1 MAEFTNIKIEIE
13 NSGIIE
19 THFVYNK
26 NTDFNDLFEFLAY
39 YYPEKN
45 LCPCFKFRAHY
56 LGNDNE
62 YVEINNDWK
71 FKECMNKFIDFHLF
85 KSFEC
90 NCIPEYKDY
99 YKKSKKYIINNIILR
114 KKNEQNIIKM
124 DNNGQIIGNKYFK
137 QEDLQNFYDV
147 IIDIK
152 SIKSIEEGWK
162 IKMSERVKEKY
173 ENFKS
178 DKVIKIGVIGNS
190 NKGKSLIL
198 SKISKITLP
207 SGTSIRTEGLSIKY
221 PEIEGEYK
229 NRKIVLLDSAG
240 LETQVLKDEKKNEIK
255 NIEENDDNEKNKN
268 INLKNEKYD
277 IEQKSENEFF
287 KEKSREKLL
296 TEIFLQN
303 YIIHN
308 SDILIIVVGILTYT
322 EQKLLNRIRTEIRRA
337 KINRSL
343 FIIHNLMT
351 YTSIDQVKDYIDNYL
366 LKSASFNLEKRDKIS
381 TEINGDEEIYFY
393 EKNSEP
399 KIYHFLFA
407 NEGSEAG
414 DYYNRIPLQFIE
426 NEFQRVTDL
435 KPFDV
440 IETVKERF
448 IEISKEILEK
458 KDKPLNLNDFDNSDK
473 NLIKLK
479 EGNIVLKK
487 CLIDELGFSNL
498 KTNGFEPAYNVY
510 KKDDKIKIR
519 LEGPGNCNLKSSIEY
534 SGEYTIIR
542 LNGIKKKDKEPEKLE
557 DNLFNSREF
566 GLFSLDIP
574 LKTEEYLIKN
584 EEPSVDAKKGVMI
597 IEYKL
602 DLPKNKNKDYMF
614 KEEEEI

>member
-45 LCPCFKFRAHY
+45 ICPCFKFRAHY

-85 KSFEC
+85 KSSEC
-90 NCIPEYKDY
+90 HCIPEYKDY
-99 YKKSKKYIINNIILR
+99 YKKSKNYIINNIILR

-393 EKNSEP
+393 EKNTEP

-435 KPFDV
+435 KPFDI

-448 IEISKEILEK
+448 IEVSKEILEK

-498 KTNGFEPAYNVY
+498 KTNGFEPAYNFY
-510 KKDDKIKIR
+510 KKDDKIIIR